1 MWRLVFSVSF
11 FFSRLRSSRVFSF
24 FFRGRQSSGSLFS
37 VFPEQIRRFF
47 IFKFSSEV
55 VLDIHLGIAAKNDA
69 IKGLVPCE
77 SWGRR
82 SSSVGRRR
90 QRQKGRT
97 RFCSSFSPFS
107 LAAASSR
114 CLSLFAQGTLFF
126 CIITCCSGILSART
140 FRMSVSVER
149 ERDADDDGLI
159 DMELE
164 LLENRIESA
173 AAMRAPLR
181 RLPLLPVL
189 EKRPAARRRPVL
201 ASIVLRR
208 GEAKEKKKR
217 KSPLALSL

>member
-1 MWRLVFSVSF
+1 
-11 FFSRLRSSRVFSF
+11 
-24 FFRGRQSSGSLFS
+24 
-37 VFPEQIRRFF
+37 
-47 IFKFSSEV
+47 
-55 VLDIHLGIAAKNDA
+55 
-69 IKGLVPCE
+69 
-77 SWGRR
+77 
-82 SSSVGRRR
+82 
-90 QRQKGRT
+90 
-97 RFCSSFSPFS
+97 
-107 LAAASSR
+107 
-114 CLSLFAQGTLFF
+114 
-126 CIITCCSGILSART
+126 
-140 FRMSVSVER
+140 MSVSVER

-217 KSPLALSL
+217 KRPLALSL